1 MHVRQFVLGA
11 ALAGAWLGFHAGT
24 GLLAV
29 ITTIVGAAAGANLG
43 VLTLDLVW
51 GRQVTD
57 RSTETV
63 GTERLVAHPSAG

>member
-1 MHVRQFVLGA
+1 MTSMAA

-51 GRQVTD
+51 GRQV
-57 RSTETV
+57 RVRPAETV
-63 GTERLVAHPSAG
+63 AVEQFAPTPSVS